1 MRAVRWL
8 AVATLLLLARSA
20 SAEEP
25 AFVEREWQI
34 KQGKWRFE
42 EGELVCEG
50 KGTSSLIY
58 RKGFRA
64 RDVELSVDV
73 KFLGKESS
81 AGIVLRAR
89 GKSYYR
95 DVTFYQFEW
104 YTEGH
109 HHGTRLSLMRKTPRW
124 KQIVKPVFEAPPMD
138 QWIRLRVIARGD
150 RIRCFTGD
158 KEVFDQKDR
167 AFLEPGE
174 VGLHVF
180 QARRVRFRRPVVKE
194 LDPPP

>member
-1 MRAVRWL
+1 MR
-8 AVATLLLLARSA
+8 VATRTWLVWMLALVA
-20 SAEEP
+20 LPAAAGEP
-25 AFVEREWQI
+25 AFVEGEWQV

-42 EGELVCEG
+42 DGELVCEG

-58 RKGFRA
+58 RKGFSA
-64 RDVELSVDV
+64 RDLELAAEV

-81 AGIVLRAR
+81 AGLVFRAR

-95 DVTFYQFEW
+95 DITFYQLEW

-124 KQIVKPVFEAPPMD
+124 KQIVKPLFEAPPMGR
-138 QWIRLRVIARGD
+138 WIRFRVVARGE
-150 RIRCFTGD
+150 RLTCFVDG
-158 KEVFDQKDR
+158 KKVFETRDR
-167 AFLEPGE
+167 AFLRPGQ

-180 QARRVRFRRPVVKE
+180 QARAVRFRRPTTRSFDK
-194 LDPPP
+194 